1 MHWVDFL
8 VAVSLVGTIASIS
21 VSKGLALCS
30 VDGVDTSD
38 DLGKLFSFVVETFSS
53 VVPSVDRA
61 VSTFS
66 GTTIEAMAKY
76 GGTAGRRSTCSRD
89 GVVVKREGM
98 RIGRLSP
105 SQMEIRMLEIAVSW
119 SLGYV

>member
-1 MHWVDFL
+1 M
-8 VAVSLVGTIASIS
+8 AVRQADVRL
-21 VSKGLALCS
+21 
-30 VDGVDTSD
+30 
-38 DLGKLFSFVVETFSS
+38 
-53 VVPSVDRA
+53 
-61 VSTFS
+61 
-66 GTTIEAMAKY
+66 
-76 GGTAGRRSTCSRD
+76 CSRD